1 MSFEKLKEK
10 KKGKREKDGKEE
22 VKVGCHEYLKTTLN
36 ESWIKHSKKTH
47 VNVTYDIIYF

>member
-22 VKVGCHEYLKTTLN
+22 VKVGCHEYHYVLRIVSENHT
-36 ESWIKHSKKTH
+36 E
-47 VNVTYDIIYF
+47 